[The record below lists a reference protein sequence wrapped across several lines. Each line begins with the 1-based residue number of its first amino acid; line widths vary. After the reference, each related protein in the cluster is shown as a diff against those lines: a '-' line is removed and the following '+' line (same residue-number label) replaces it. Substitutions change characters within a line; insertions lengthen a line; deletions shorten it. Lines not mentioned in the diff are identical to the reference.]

1 LRIVIIRAGALGDT
15 LMLMPVIQG
24 LKKSAE
30 IIIVGRRPGIDYL
43 RPYVDQCIDIETSGW
58 HGLFMEGHASPQ
70 VSPTPAPDHVVAFVN
85 DPEGSLSKNLKAA
98 FHGSAVNV
106 FPVFPPEG
114 KDAHIA
120 LYMAGAIR
128 DAGLPLEAF
137 TAFDNSFKSPLLKGA
152 SLNAIE
158 KDYIVFHPGSGSRKK
173 NYPPAFWLE
182 VIKELKG
189 SGLDCH
195 GKFVL
200 LLGPAEEGLY
210 TFFADNLDDTGIE
223 FKVLPEK
230 EELISILDK
239 TSVYI
244 GHDSGITH
252 LAAMMGVH
260 VIALFKASSIER
272 WRPLGPNVR
281 IIKDGNYSLS

>member
-1 LRIVIIRAGALGDT
+1 LRIVIIRSGALGDT
-15 LMLMPVIQG
+15 LMLMPAIRG

-30 IIIVGRRPGIDYL
+30 IIIVGRLPGIDYL
-43 RPYVDQCIDIETSGW
+43 RPHVDQCIDIETSGW
-58 HGLFMEGHASPQ
+58 HRLFMEGQASPQ
-70 VSPTPAPDHVVAFVN
+70 VSPMPTPDHVVAFLN
-85 DPEGSLSKNLKAA
+85 DPEDRLSKNLKAS
-98 FHGSAVNV
+98 FPDSAVNI

-114 KDAHIA
+114 EDTHIA

-128 DAGLPLEAF
+128 DAGLPLEAL
-137 TAFDNSFKSPLLKGA
+137 TAFNNSFKNPLLKGD

-158 KDYIVFHPGSGSRKK
+158 RNHIVFHPGSGSRKK

-189 SGLDCH
+189 SKSGCQ
-195 GKFVL
+195 GKFVV

-210 TFFADNLDDTGIE
+210 TFFADNLDDTDIE

-252 LAAMMGVH
+252 LAAMMGIH
-260 VIALFKASSIER
+260 VIALYKESSIER
-272 WRPLGPNVR
+272 WKPLGPHVR
-281 IIKDGNYSLS
+281 IIKKGSYRLS